1 MSDRR
6 VLARLQNGLELM
18 YRVATGV
25 EVGDFMI
32 DEDTRATYDVARSP
46 REQLLVRSGD
56 DGVDVALYVDAA
68 VLARL
73 EGDDPGHRL
82 HDHNLPAFLYA
93 LEGVSH
99 FVYTV
104 VCAHA
109 EREVSAL
116 ELELQAEV
124 DKYATCLLASDA
136 DPASSPRWRRRL
148 FEEFEFEPDLDHHER
163 DRYRAANQNA
173 RSYAASLERRFVRRR
188 GIVDMLGE
196 LRRFYRL
203 PLAGKLEHIA
213 KAA

>member
-1 MSDRR
+1 MAG
-6 VLARLQNGLELM
+6 VLSRLQRGLELM

-25 EVGDFMI
+25 EVDHFTI
-32 DEDTRATYDVARSP
+32 DDDTRASFDVTRTP
-46 REQLLVRSGD
+46 REQLLVRQGD
-56 DGVDVALYVDAA
+56 DGIDLALYVDAA

-73 EGDDPGHRL
+73 DRDDPGDRL
-82 HDHNLPAFLYA
+82 DDRNLPAFLYA

-104 VCAHA
+104 VCANA

-124 DKYATCLLASDA
+124 DKYVTCLLASDA
-136 DPASSPRWRRRL
+136 DPSSSPRWRRRL
-148 FEEFEFEPDLDHHER
+148 FEQFELEDDLDDHER
-163 DRYRAANQNA
+163 DRYRAANENA
-173 RSYAASLERRFVRRR
+173 RRYAASLERRFVRRR

-203 PLAGKLEHIA
+203 PLHGKLDHIA
-213 KAA
+213 QAA